1 MSIYAQ
7 KGLLIRLIYLVL
19 AALWYGVTGTGR
31 RFGRHRLVLC
41 YHGINAAQQ
50 DRFKR
55 QMLYLRN
62 HAVPGEMS
70 MHPPHVRL
78 RQGPVIA
85 MTFDD
90 AFENLIDNA
99 IPVLNE
105 FQIPA
110 IVFAVPG
117 NLGRTPKWA
126 ISPDHPES
134 REKVMTAEQLVIL
147 DKNPLIRIG
156 SHTMTHPN
164 LATLTSEKI
173 RHELAE
179 SKQQIELLLG
189 HPVED
194 LALPHGAFNE
204 TVLQM
209 AHQVGYKRVY
219 TLEPK
224 VMPEVEMQNGVI
236 GRFSMSPDVWPI
248 EFTLTCAGAY
258 SWLMGVRRT
267 VQFFRHKRSS

>member
-19 AALWYGVTGTGR
+19 AALWYGVTGAGR

-41 YHGINAAQQ
+41 YHGINAAQR
-50 DRFKR
+50 DRFRK

-62 HAVPGEMS
+62 HAVPGKMS
-70 MHPPHVRL
+70 MHPHHVRL
-78 RQGPVIA
+78 RKGPEIE

-99 IPVLNE
+99 IPVLVE

-110 IVFAVPG
+110 TVFAVPG

-134 REKVMTAEQLVIL
+134 RETVMTAEQLVKL
-147 DKNPLIRIG
+147 SQNPLIRIG

-164 LATLTSEKI
+164 LATLTAEKV
-173 RHELAE
+173 REELAE
-179 SKQQIELLLG
+179 SKQQLELLLG
-189 HPVED
+189 HSVED

-204 TVLQM
+204 MVLQI
-209 AHQVGYKRVY
+209 AHQAGYKRIY

-224 VMPEVEMQNGVI
+224 VMPHVEMQDGVI
-236 GRFSMSPDVWPI
+236 GRFSMSPDAWPI
-248 EFTLTCAGAY
+248 EFMLTFAGAY
-258 SWLMGVRRT
+258 SWLMSVRRT
-267 VQFFRHKRSS
+267 VQFIRHKRSS

>member
-7 KGLLIRLIYLVL
+7 KGILIRLIYLVL
-19 AALWYGVTGTGR
+19 AALWYGVTGAGR

-41 YHGINAAQQ
+41 YHGINAAQ
-50 DRFKR
+50 RELFKS

-62 HAVPGEMS
+62 HAVPVEMPKAPQ
-70 MHPPHVRL
+70 HLRL

-105 FQIPA
+105 FQIPG

-134 REKVMTAEQLVIL
+134 REKVMTAEQLVEL
-147 DKNPLIRIG
+147 SQNPLIRIG
-156 SHTMTHPN
+156 SHTMTHSN
-164 LATLTSEKI
+164 LATLTAEKV
-173 RHELAE
+173 RQELAE
-179 SKQQIELLLG
+179 SKQQLELLLG

-204 TVLQM
+204 TVLQI
-209 AHQVGYKRVY
+209 ARQAGYKRIY

-224 VMPEVEMQNGVI
+224 VMPHVEMQNGVI
-236 GRFSMSPDVWPI
+236 GRFSMSPNVWPI
-248 EFTLTCAGAY
+248 EFTLTCAGGY

-267 VQFFRHKRSS
+267 VQFIRHKRPS

>member
-1 MSIYAQ
+1 
-7 KGLLIRLIYLVL
+7 
-19 AALWYGVTGTGR
+19 
-31 RFGRHRLVLC
+31 
-41 YHGINAAQQ
+41 
-50 DRFKR
+50 
-55 QMLYLRN
+55 
-62 HAVPGEMS
+62 
-70 MHPPHVRL
+70 
-78 RQGPVIA
+78 

-90 AFENLIDNA
+90 AFENLIGNV
-99 IPVLNE
+99 IPVLEE

-126 ISPDHPES
+126 ISPDRPES

-147 DKNPLIRIG
+147 DKNPLIHIG

-173 RHELAE
+173 RQELAE
-179 SKQQIELLLG
+179 SKQQLELLLG

-194 LALPHGAFNE
+194 LALPHGAFNG

-209 AHQVGYKRVY
+209 AHQAGYKRIY

-236 GRFSMSPDVWPI
+236 GRFSMSPNVWPI

-267 VQFFRHKRSS
+267 IQFFRHKSHLDVFE